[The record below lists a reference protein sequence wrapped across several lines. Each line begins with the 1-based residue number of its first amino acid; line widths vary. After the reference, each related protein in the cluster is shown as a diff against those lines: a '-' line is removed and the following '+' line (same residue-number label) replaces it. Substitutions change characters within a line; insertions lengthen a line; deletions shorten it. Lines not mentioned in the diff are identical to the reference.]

1 MAGTG
6 RFSALTLHGF
16 SLASCHGCS
25 CSHEDDCM
33 LPTHRRAYLTKTELR
48 SQRGKGDSDVLM
60 GGGAEQL
67 IDLK

>member
-1 MAGTG
+1 
-6 RFSALTLHGF
+6 
-16 SLASCHGCS
+16 
-25 CSHEDDCM
+25 M